1 MIGRDRGGEQLRQ
14 LLADQEIDTSA
25 CSISPDFPTIVKT
38 RIIARQQQVVRV
50 DREKVLAPDEKQI
63 GSIVANVKKML
74 AEIDGIIFE
83 DYGKGFLA
91 EKLVS
96 GIVAPARAKK
106 KIIAAD
112 PNPRN
117 NIPWRG
123 LTVVKPNRSEAFH
136 AARIP
141 REESKDDDE
150 ALKKVGA
157 ALLQKWR
164 ADLVLITLGE

>member
-1 MIGRDRGGEQLRQ
+1 
-14 LLADQEIDTSA
+14 
-25 CSISPDFPTIVKT
+25 CPTIRYALT
-38 RIIARQQQVVRV
+38 ISRQQQRVRV
-50 DREKVLAPDEKQI
+50 DRERVLAPNEKQI
-63 GSIVANVKKML
+63 GSVVACVKKML
-74 AEIDGIIFE
+74 SEIDGIIFE

-123 LTVVKPNRSEAFH
+123 LSVVKPNRSEAFH
-136 AARIP
+136 AAGIP
-141 REESKDDDE
+141 LQESDTDDK
-150 ALKKVGA
+150 A
-157 ALLQKWR
+157 
-164 ADLVLITLGE
+164 